1 MILLHLLI
9 YYYYNVLYIDYNECL
24 VNNGGCSQI
33 CNNNNGSYYCSC
45 YSGYELNNGDQCF
58 GK

>member
-1 MILLHLLI
+1 MFYPH
-9 YYYYNVLYIDYNECL
+9 IDKNKCL

-33 CNNNNGSYYCSC
+33 CNNINESYYCLC
-45 YSGYELNNGDQCF
+45 YSGYTLIGGDQCF